1 MFGLTKQQVLGIT
14 DCLSKMKRKEIERVV
29 SGKIKYFNTKICRY
43 CVFYKDE
50 SIDVMGISDIDGVH
64 IILI

>member
-1 MFGLTKQQVLGIT
+1 M
-14 DCLSKMKRKEIERVV
+14 KMSGKRKSVHPTLAAFGFTKKIKF
-29 SGKIKYFNTKICRY
+29 SGKIKSFNEKICRY

-50 SIDVMGISDIDGVH
+50 SIDLMGISDIDGVH